1 MFGSWEPQQTRH
13 GGPKPANYAAQG
25 SSADLPE
32 APGGEV
38 AWKTSEGVCV
48 PWVCPGNSLRGGATE
63 PMGGTRLDA
72 LAACKSAGIVFKT
85 RLLEVLHAG
94 EALAGEVPGASE
106 FQDAHSRNSSEP
118 TTLVLDRKS
127 VV

>member
-1 MFGSWEPQQTRH
+1 M
-13 GGPKPANYAAQG
+13 
-25 SSADLPE
+25 
-32 APGGEV
+32 

-48 PWVCPGNSLRGGATE
+48 PWVCPRNSLRGGAAE

-72 LAACKSAGIVFKT
+72 LAACKSAGIVFKS

-118 TTLVLDRKS
+118 TTLVFSMLVLTAPLGMLISSFFMATGTDISRGG
-127 VV
+127 